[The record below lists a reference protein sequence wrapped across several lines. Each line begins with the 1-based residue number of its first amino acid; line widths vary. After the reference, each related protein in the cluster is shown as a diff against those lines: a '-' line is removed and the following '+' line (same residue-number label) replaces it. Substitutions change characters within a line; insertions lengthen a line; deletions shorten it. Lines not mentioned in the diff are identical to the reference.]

1 MARLPRLTVP
11 GYPHHII
18 QRGNNRQAIF
28 ASAADYTALL
38 ALLEEH
44 AREAKVAVHA
54 YVLMSN
60 HFHLVAT
67 PETAEGIPQMMQA
80 VGRRYVRYF
89 NQRQG
94 RTGTLWEG
102 RYRST
107 LIQAERYLLACMV
120 YVDLNPVRAHIAA
133 GPADYPWSSHAHY
146 VGGATD
152 RLVIPHPLY
161 WELGNTPFAREVAYA
176 ELVRTGIHADQQAVL
191 TDSALRGW
199 ALGDRDYM
207 AELQR
212 RTARRV
218 EKTSAGRPKGPN
230 KRPSPVPN
238 LKMPGSPANYLES
251 DPN

>member
-1 MARLPRLTVP
+1 MGVRFQFMIPRIMARLPRLTVP

-18 QRGNNRQAIF
+18 QRGNNRQPIF
-28 ASAADYTALL
+28 ASAADYKALL
-38 ALLEEH
+38 TLLEEH
-44 AREAKVAVHA
+44 SREAKVAVHA

-67 PETAEGIPQMMQA
+67 PETADGIPQMMQA

-89 NQRQG
+89 NQLQA

-120 YVDLNPVRAHIAA
+120 YLDLNPVRAGIAQ
-133 GPADYPWSSHAHY
+133 GPADYPWSSHAHH
-146 VGGATD
+146 VGITTD
-152 RLVIPHPLY
+152 RLVTPHPLY

-176 ELVRTGIHADQQAVL
+176 ELVHAGIPAEQQAAL

-199 ALGDRDYM
+199 ALGDRDYV

-218 EKTSAGRPKGPN
+218 AKTHAGRPKSP
-230 KRPSPVPN
+230 KRPISVPN
-238 LKMPGSPANYLES
+238 
-251 DPN
+251 